1 MATVF
6 LAEDQRLGR
15 RVAVKRLHAESPE
28 DVARR
33 FEREAKVGASLNHPN
48 IVSVYDT
55 ATDDEGVL
63 IVMEY
68 VEGESLRQA
77 LTHGRLQTDRA
88 LEVIRAVA
96 AALDHAHGN
105 GVVHRDVKPANVLL
119 GPAGVVKLVDLGI
132 ATASESTRLTASGT
146 VLGTP
151 SYMAPEQLEGR
162 TIGPEVDTYAL
173 AAVAF
178 EVLSGRK
185 ARTGDTPLSIAHRAV
200 SEPPPDLREVW
211 QEAPG
216 QAAEALQRGMCRD
229 PHGRQSSAG
238 ELARELTDA
247 LEAHSTA
254 AHATERTMA
263 MPAHRPR
270 PPEPPPRAPAPL
282 PRTSPAPSPAAGG
295 RRRPWAWLAVAAAAA
310 LAVAAA
316 VALLAFGG
324 GDDPTPA
331 ADRQAPA
338 SERDQGR
345 ASGEG
350 GSGGS
355 AVTPPETAPQE
366 EATPTEPS
374 EESAIDGGVPA
385 PTGEDDPVLGA
396 RLDSQGRSLIDRGRP
411 DEAVPVL
418 ERAVAAFPEGTSDIR
433 YAYALFNLGQALRQA
448 DRPEE
453 AIPVL
458 ERRLEI
464 NDQRPA
470 VQRELELARQ
480 EAE

>member
-88 LEVIRAVA
+88 VEVIRAVA

-162 TIGPEVDTYAL
+162 RIGPEVDTYAL

-185 ARTGDTPLSIAHRAV
+185 ARTGDTPLSIAHRAI
-200 SEPPPDLREVW
+200 SGPPPDLREVW
-211 QEAPG
+211 QGAPA

-229 PHGRQSSAG
+229 PHGRQRSAG
-238 ELARELTDA
+238 ALARELTDA

-263 MPAHRPR
+263 MPAHRR
-270 PPEPPPRAPAPL
+270 GPPEPPRRAPAP
-282 PRTSPAPSPAAGG
+282 RTPPPATGG
-295 RRRPWAWLAVAAAAA
+295 RRRPWAWLAGAAAAA

-338 SERDQGR
+338 SERDRDR
-345 ASGEG
+345 ASREG

-355 AVTPPETAPQE
+355 AVTPPESAPQE
-366 EATPTEPS
+366 EAAPTEPS

-385 PTGEDDPVLGA
+385 PSGEDDPALGA
-396 RLDSQGRSLIDRGRP
+396 RLDSQGRTLIDQGRP

-418 ERAVAAFPEGTSDIR
+418 ERAVAAFPEGTSDVR
-433 YAYALFNLGQALRQA
+433 YAYALFNLGQALRQS

-480 EAE
+480 EASE